1 MQGNPSFPLIES
13 EMTESQ
19 EFLAKIAQLPKAE
32 LHLHLEGS
40 ISPATVSLLGE
51 RRGVAI
57 SPENAAARYAYSDFA
72 GFLDAFKWATG
83 YLKTP
88 EDYSLIA
95 HRLADELV
103 RQNVIYAE
111 VTLSVGVMLR
121 YGQNVEANFSAIAD
135 VGDRYRDR
143 GLRISWIFDA
153 TRQFGADAAMRVAV
167 LAAKLQSRGV
177 VAFGIGGDELSVPT
191 VNFRAV
197 YEFAK
202 NQGLHAL
209 IHAGEIGGPEIIQES
224 IDLLGAER
232 IGHGIAAMHN
242 AALLERI
249 ATLRIPLEV
258 CPTSNLRTGALAR
271 QLKKPHAELSD
282 HPLKDFV
289 DKGAV
294 VTLSSDD
301 PAMFNTD
308 LLTEYA
314 NAASIGLSEF
324 QIMKIAEAGFSNS
337 FLPPE
342 EKRPLLERFRAVG
355 RKLDLL

>member
-1 MQGNPSFPLIES
+1 
-13 EMTESQ
+13 MTETQ
-19 EFLAKIAQLPKAE
+19 DLLEKIAKLPKAE

-51 RRGVAI
+51 RRGVVI
-57 SPENAAARYAYSDFA
+57 SPESAAARYAYADFA

-103 RQNVIYAE
+103 GQHVIYAE

-121 YGQNVEANFSAIAD
+121 YGQNVEANFSALAD
-135 VGDRYRDR
+135 VAGRYREK
-143 GLRISWIFDA
+143 GLRICWIFDA

-167 LAAKLQSRGV
+167 LAAKLQLRGV

-197 YEFAK
+197 YEFAR
-202 NQGLHAL
+202 NEGLHVL
-209 IHAGEIGGPEIIQES
+209 IHAGEIGGPEIVQES
-224 IDLLGAER
+224 IDFLGVER
-232 IGHGIAAMHN
+232 IGHGIAAMHDP
-242 AALLERI
+242 ALVERI
-249 ATLRIPLEV
+249 ATLRIPLEI

-271 QLKKPHAELSD
+271 QLGKANAQLSD
-282 HPLKDFV
+282 HPMKDFV
-289 DKGAV
+289 EKGVV
-294 VTLSSDD
+294 VTISTDD
-301 PAMFNTD
+301 PAMFGTD
-308 LLTEYA
+308 LLTEYS
-314 NAASIGLSEF
+314 NAAALGLSEF
-324 QIMKIAEAGFSNS
+324 QIMKLAEAGFSNS

-342 EKRPLLERFRAVG
+342 EKRPLLEQFRAAG